1 MTGLQRLL
9 MIALFWTAGST
20 AGVAQHSAVPGEA
33 VVLRQSDMK
42 AMAAA
47 AKVIGGMF
55 KDDSLYDGRAF
66 GRAAAT
72 IRDKAGD
79 VLSQRFAGNPVAAGS
94 AAHSNITA
102 DRGTFDALAQDLAV
116 YAGALALLAER
127 HPGEMTADMR
137 MRPGEVAGGGPL
149 SKTVD
154 AATAAP
160 SMSAEHAFHMMLQTC
175 TSCHAKFRT
184 KPD

>member
-1 MTGLQRLL
+1 MTGLRQLL
-9 MIALFWTAGST
+9 MIALFLIAGGTAGM
-20 AGVAQHSAVPGEA
+20 AQHSAVPGEA
-33 VVLRQSDMK
+33 VVLRQADMK

-47 AKVIGGMF
+47 AKLIGNLF
-55 KDDSLYDGRAF
+55 KDDSIYDGRAF
-66 GRAAAT
+66 ERAAGT

-79 VLSQRFAGNPVAAGS
+79 VLSQRFAGNPVATGS
-94 AAHSNITA
+94 AANSNITT
-102 DRGTFDALAQDLAV
+102 DRGNFDALAQDLAV

-127 HPGEMTADMR
+127 HPGGMTPDMR
-137 MRPGEVAGGGPL
+137 MKPGEVAGGGPF